1 MQNLVVKIVESPQNS
16 CINDVQV
23 VETSQVEF
31 PIKFGIWVDEIQV
44 FCVECHCLSVFANK
58 WLCEVLE
65 NDFWGWLKLEF
76 FVDYDRAMCQERVG
90 ENGFKIR
97 LTV

>member
-1 MQNLVVKIVESPQNS
+1 
-16 CINDVQV
+16 
-23 VETSQVEF
+23 
-31 PIKFGIWVDEIQV
+31 
-44 FCVECHCLSVFANK
+44 VECHCLSVFANK